1 MIINKIVKSKRFI
14 IICYLELILCELCC
28 KDSISYRILH
38 IFLLCKA
45 CKPNMLVYE
54 INFVTF
60 ALGTAMVDK
69 GNIHIC
75 LVSPKVNIM
84 NAYNIRVESL
94 RI

>member
-1 MIINKIVKSKRFI
+1 VNCAAKIALVIVFSIYFCFARLANP
-14 IICYLELILCELCC
+14 ICLFM
-28 KDSISYRILH
+28 K
-38 IFLLCKA
+38 K
-45 CKPNMLVYE
+45 
-54 INFVTF
+54 NFVTF